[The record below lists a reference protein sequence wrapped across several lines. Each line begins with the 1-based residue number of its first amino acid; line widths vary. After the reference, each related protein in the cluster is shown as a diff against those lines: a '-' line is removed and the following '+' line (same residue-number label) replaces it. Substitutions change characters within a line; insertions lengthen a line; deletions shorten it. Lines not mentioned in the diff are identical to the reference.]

1 MERIHILK
9 GDLTAMNVD
18 AIVNAANN
26 DLVLGG
32 GLAAAIRKKGGP
44 DIQKECNKHGAVSIG
59 EAAITGGGKLK
70 AHYVIH
76 AASMSFSVT
85 TTDKSLRDSTLNSL
99 KRAEEMHLQSI
110 AFPAIGT
117 GIAGFPVQRCAD
129 IMLDIFITYKKR
141 NSSIKDIYMVLYD
154 DETCRVFLKTYR
166 KLTKV

>member
-1 MERIHILK
+1 MERIRILK

-26 DLVLGG
+26 ELVLGG

-44 DIQKECNKHGAVSIG
+44 DIQKECNRHGPVSIG

-85 TTDKSLRDSTLNSL
+85 TTDKSLKDSTLNSL

-129 IMLDIFITYKKR
+129 IMLDIFITYEKR
-141 NSSIKDIYMVLYD
+141 DSSIKDVYMVLYD
-154 DETCRVFLKTYR
+154 DDTYRVFLETYR
-166 KLTKV
+166 RLTKV